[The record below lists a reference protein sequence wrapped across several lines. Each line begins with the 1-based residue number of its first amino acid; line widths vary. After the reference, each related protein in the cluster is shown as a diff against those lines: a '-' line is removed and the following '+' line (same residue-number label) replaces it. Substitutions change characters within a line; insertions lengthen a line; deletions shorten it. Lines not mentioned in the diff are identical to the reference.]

1 MVECV
6 YDLII
11 KPEGSIDSSLIYC
24 RFQEYTVGNLLA
36 DAFKSVGNVD
46 AAIANGG
53 GIRNNIYYGNL
64 TGCQI
69 MDIIP
74 FFNNII
80 VKQLPG

>member
-1 MVECV
+1 MVEYE

-36 DAFKSVGNVD
+36 DIFKSVGNVD

-53 GIRNNIYYGNL
+53 E
-64 TGCQI
+64 
-69 MDIIP
+69 
-74 FFNNII
+74 
-80 VKQLPG
+80 